1 MPVIRDNTALSRFE
15 LESQNLGSQDG
26 TVFLN
31 YRLDNGV
38 ITLQHTETPVQAR
51 GRGLASQ
58 LVQGVLQNVRARG
71 LKIVPRCAF
80 VQAYLAKHP
89 QYRDLVS

>member
-1 MPVIRDNTALSRFE
+1 MPASLPAVTDNTALSRFE
-15 LESQNLGSQDG
+15 LTSGG
-26 TVFLN
+26 VTAFLN
-31 YRLDNGV
+31 YRLGDGV
-38 ITLQHTETPVQAR
+38 ITLQHTETPVAAR

-58 LVQGVLQNVRARG
+58 LVQGVLENVRARG

-89 QYRDLVS
+89 QYRDLLE